1 MRREPSGI
9 GADLSDIMAI
19 LRILAIVN
27 IRAAAGRWAGRHVRL
42 GVSAY
47 NQGSGMKTLRLTE
60 AGRLG

>member
-1 MRREPSGI
+1 MC
-9 GADLSDIMAI
+9 ADLSDIMAI
-19 LRILAIVN
+19 LRNLAIAN
-27 IRAAAGRWAGRHVRL
+27 IPAAARLWPRRHVRH